1 MLASKAFPRSCKC
14 LRFCST
20 FILQSVIFLL
30 LWSSFSGAH
39 EGPEYQIQSE
49 KHFEHFTT
57 NMNKA
62 RKEPVF
68 PLDDINSRRENL
80 RNELTPDSVASKKPK
95 VRKKEI
101 DNSVSSSG
109 LSIPSSQEVIAN
121 FCEMVEDFC
130 GRVENPDD
138 VDGGDWLSIPLNDVK
153 DLVNEITS
161 VRSKRILHEVPMG
174 TVTRL
179 LHVIDRQIQCSQGLS
194 IDAKENV
201 SYLPYH

>member
-1 MLASKAFPRSCKC
+1 
-14 LRFCST
+14 
-20 FILQSVIFLL
+20 
-30 LWSSFSGAH
+30 
-39 EGPEYQIQSE
+39 
-49 KHFEHFTT
+49 
-57 NMNKA
+57 
-62 RKEPVF
+62 
-68 PLDDINSRRENL
+68 
-80 RNELTPDSVASKKPK
+80 
-95 VRKKEI
+95 
-101 DNSVSSSG
+101 
-109 LSIPSSQEVIAN
+109 
-121 FCEMVEDFC
+121 MVEDFC